1 MRQYGAVGEGCTRR
15 VAVVR
20 AVLIAVKENS
30 ASPVRE
36 NVVSL
41 LYFGDKRSM
50 RGSRIAAQRG
60 INRR

>member
-15 VAVVR
+15 LAVVR
-20 AVLIAVKENS
+20 AVFIAVKENS
-30 ASPVRE
+30 ASPVRG

-41 LYFGDKRSM
+41 LYIGDKRSV
-50 RGSRIAAQRG
+50 RGWRIVAQRG